1 MRNLIKIWMIA
12 FIILMIM
19 ATVKGAFAQE
29 KYSVLTGKVLV
40 IEMRRWMEVEN
51 EQDKTITNFRIGRRT
66 VFTPHRYP
74 LPGERVK
81 VEYLIHRGVPVAY
94 TVTILGSEG
103 QK

>member
-1 MRNLIKIWMIA
+1 MIRDLRRIWIIA
-12 FIILMIM
+12 FILFMVLGMI
-19 ATVKGAFAQE
+19 KGAFAQGN
-29 KYSVLTGKVLV
+29 YSVLTGKVLV

-51 EQDKTITNFRIGRRT
+51 EQDKTVVNFRIGRKT

-94 TVTILGSEG
+94 TVTILGPEG
-103 QK
+103 R